1 MLSSVLGTGQ
11 VENDEFPP
19 FRCRV
24 LPSKRLF
31 LFFFPFAPFLSE
43 IFNVSFI
50 WFIRIPRF
58 QSGIK
63 RDVFND
69 TSMLKENVKRCERS
83 VLFFFFFYKFSVYI
97 AFQRIKPFSKNDP
110 IFC

>member
-24 LPSKRLF
+24 LLSKRLF
-31 LFFFPFAPFLSE
+31 LFSFSFAPFSSE
-43 IFNVSFI
+43 IFNVSFV

-63 RDVFND
+63 YDVFND
-69 TSMLKENVKRCERS
+69 ASMLKENVKRCERS
-83 VLFFFFFYKFSVYI
+83 VLFFYKFSVYI